1 MNKDADMNTQVL
13 TEAEIEDIV
22 EKHIDDLDHR
32 LMHNDLTQEEYDQAV
47 IIIDRWA
54 SQQLKAISCS

>member
-1 MNKDADMNTQVL
+1 MNTQVL
-13 TEAEIEDIV
+13 TEAEIEYIV

-32 LMHNDLTQEEYDQAV
+32 LMYNDLTQKEYDQAV
-47 IIIDRWA
+47 IIIERWA